1 MRTIVQNFNYNHCC
15 EVVEQ
20 NIVGGDRIKFKI
32 VAENGNSYSR
42 LNIYILNENGL
53 QQIADKH
60 DIPDYSHVD
69 YISSEFNRLEKS
81 KRNIFAAEDWI
92 KKIFK

>member
-1 MRTIVQNFNYNHCC
+1 MVQNFNYDHCM

-20 NIVGGDRIKFKI
+20 NIVGGDIIKFKI
-32 VAENGNSYSR
+32 VAENGNSYSH

-53 QQIADKH
+53 HQIADKH

-69 YISSEFNRLEKS
+69 YISCEFNRLEKS